1 MLAVVGLVAVAAAAD
16 GYLTSQVG
24 EQVRAR
30 HEASARTIV
39 VVVDS
44 ANDVGT
50 FQRAVG
56 PAPWLIVSALG
67 PGGVEGTRT
76 ASGAD
81 CALHVT
87 RAGAGNF
94 WTITESGNCSPAS
107 QAPAPMG
114 APSPVPAP
122 APDLVSDLVA
132 LPDNAARK
140 ARLVAMLDD
149 PTVDP
154 AVAGRLGEAIA
165 VVSSLEATKRSDP
178 TVVRLFLRAALDP
191 DPAVRQAAVAAARAN
206 GDPPTVASAPYAVT
220 VPHVVAVAPSADP
233 ALVRK
238 YRDQHLVRGP
248 MNFTMG
254 TFDASEGGVG
264 YVGTVDTWTVR
275 DGGGAPHNTV
285 TFAKAVGDSAT
296 VSRLD
301 RQKKKATTTAVV
313 LAVAGA
319 GIVAGGLAMYDED
332 QSLAVPLTLTGIG
345 FAVGLSAIVPPV
357 VATERRTLIS
367 AVYTPEAADRWIAS
381 YNAALRARLG
391 LTQADVQSI
400 DLAP

>member
-94 WTITESGNCSPAS
+94 WTITESGNCSRAS
-107 QAPAPMG
+107 QVPAPMG

-122 APDLVSDLVA
+122 APDLV
-132 LPDNAARK
+132 
-140 ARLVAMLDD
+140 
-149 PTVDP
+149 
-154 AVAGRLGEAIA
+154 
-165 VVSSLEATKRSDP
+165 
-178 TVVRLFLRAALDP
+178 
-191 DPAVRQAAVAAARAN
+191 
-206 GDPPTVASAPYAVT
+206 PPTVASAPYAVT

-233 ALVRK
+233 ALLRK

-248 MNFTMG
+248 MNFTTG

-264 YVGTVDTWTVR
+264 YVATVNTWTVR

-285 TFAKAVGDSAT
+285 TFAKAVGDTAT

-301 RQKKKATTTAVV
+301 RQKKKATATAVV

-332 QSLAVPLTLTGIG
+332 QSLAVPLIVTGVG
-345 FAVGLSAIVPPV
+345 FAVAFSAIWPPV
-357 VATERRTLIS
+357 VATQRRTLIS
-367 AVYTPEAADRWIAS
+367 TVYTPEAADKWIVS
-381 YNAALRARLG
+381 YNSALRARLG
-391 LTQADVQSI
+391 LTEADVQSI